1 MMMKA
6 NNEHMNPKIKEAI
19 HDLLDSKDINED
31 VKQILDLAL
40 EMDDRGEYWKILQVF
55 GEGS

>member
-1 MMMKA
+1 MKV
-6 NNEHMNPKIKEAI
+6 NNDHMDPKMKEAI
-19 HDLLDSKDINED
+19 HDLLGSKDINED
-31 VKQILDLAL
+31 VKQILGLAL

>member
-1 MMMKA
+1 MKV
-6 NNEHMNPKIKEAI
+6 NNDHMDPKMKEAI
-19 HDLLDSKDINED
+19 HDLLGSKDINED

>member
-1 MMMKA
+1 MMMKV
-6 NNEHMNPKIKEAI
+6 NNDHMDPKMKEAI
-19 HDLLDSKDINED
+19 HDLLGSKDINED